1 MFLALLLAGSTPSDP
16 LQSAF
21 RAAHRDY
28 SAQLTDKFAETTA
41 DPSVIGQRFKFVGRL
56 HNGQVTG
63 APPSDAWYSYDDG
76 KLRLSFNPRDNYA
89 DVGIS
94 GPKYMV
100 GIIGGARKPTRSYVG
115 SNAYGLSARVQV
127 ERLEENG
134 LAMLERPEGEV
145 SPPSKY
151 STPMPPSIAAR
162 LPPEPKDRYWVEYT
176 LPGPQAK
183 RLARDAGLVVEG
195 TIAALA
201 DGKLSYCE
209 GTYIDPKIDNPLE
222 IYGSECWIGAKVSRI
237 AFIRMSTGEVLKEWT
252 APAGQAGPC
261 NC

>member
-1 MFLALLLAGSTPSDP
+1 MFLALLLAGTAPADP

-28 SAQLTDKFAETTA
+28 SAQLTEKFAETTA

-56 HNGQVTG
+56 HSGQVTG
-63 APPSDAWYSYDDG
+63 APPGDAWYAYDDG
-76 KLRLSFNPRDNYA
+76 KLKLTFNPRDNYA
-89 DVGIS
+89 GVGIS
-94 GPKYMV
+94 GPKYFV
-100 GIIGGARKPTRSYVG
+100 GIIGGSRVPTRSYTG
-115 SNAYGLSARVQV
+115 SNAFGVSARVQV
-127 ERLEENG
+127 LRLEENG

-162 LPPEPKDRYWVEYT
+162 LPPDPKNTYWVEYA

-183 RLARDAGLVVEG
+183 RLAQDAGLVVEG

-209 GTYIDPKIDNPLE
+209 STYIGAKIDNPLE
-222 IYGSECWIGAKVSRI
+222 IYGSECWVGAKVSRI

-252 APAGQAGPC
+252 TPASQASP
-261 NC
+261 